1 MLTITVRLQEDYN
14 QETEEFVAA
23 ASFVLE
29 LEHSL
34 VSLSKWESEFE
45 KPFLNGKEKTSEETL
60 AYIKMMCL
68 TPDVPLEVFLRLSE
82 DNLSEIN
89 KYIEKKA
96 TATTIHEQQ
105 KRAPNQEI
113 ITAELI
119 YYWMT
124 ALTIPWEAQHWH
136 LNKLLMLIRVCN
148 IKNQPPKKMG
158 RGEAAKT
165 ARDRSALNAQRRAA
179 LGTRG

>member
-1 MLTITVRLQEDYN
+1 MLTVTVRSEEAFDQTK
-14 QETEEFVAA
+14 QEFVSVS
-23 ASFVLE
+23 SFTLE

-45 KPFLNGKEKTSEETL
+45 RPFLNGKDKTSEETL
-60 AYIKMMCL
+60 AYIKMMVL
-68 TPDVPLEVFLRLSE
+68 TPDVPSHVFNLLSD
-82 DNLSEIN
+82 DNITEIN
-89 KYIEKKA
+89 NYIKKKA
-96 TATTIHEQQ
+96 TATTVHEQQ
-105 KRAPNQEI
+105 KRAPNQET

-124 ALTIPWEAQHWH
+124 ALNIPWEAQYWH

-148 IKNQPPKKMG
+148 IKNQPPKKMS
-158 RGEAAKT
+158 RREAAQA
-165 ARDRSALNAQRRAA
+165 ARNRSALNAQRQAS